1 VLLRYNTL
9 NLIYFERTNTMPHGL
24 VMNRTDASMHP
35 TLSLS
40 TDIPL
45 SDGNVTIDVHY
56 SAINYKDALA
66 VTNSAPVLRTFPI
79 VPGIDLAG
87 VVRTSNDP
95 RWQVGDH
102 VVIAGRGLGER
113 RSGGYAS
120 ISQHPGDIITRLP
133 EGITLHDAMAI
144 GTAGITAAMCVNALR
159 QHNITPSTL
168 PVLVTGATGG
178 VGMHAI
184 NMLSQQGFRVTAV
197 TGRPQLA
204 DMLKA
209 CGASDVIGRDA
220 VAGPKPLEREQWA
233 AVIDTVGGSIVS
245 AAVRSTAYGGVVA
258 MCGNAAG
265 ATLELT
271 VYPFILRGIQ
281 LIGIDSVNPAQSV
294 VDQAWNDAAAA
305 WCGRRLAHML
315 STIPLADVA
324 EHAHTLMSG
333 THHGR
338 TVVSIN

>member
-1 VLLRYNTL
+1 
-9 NLIYFERTNTMPHGL
+9 MPHAL
-24 VMNRTDASMHP
+24 VMHRADASTHP
-35 TLSLS
+35 ALTYSQQLP
-40 TDIPL
+40 D
-45 SDGNVTIDVHY
+45 SDGSVTIDVKY

-66 VTNSAPVLRTFPI
+66 ITNTAPVLRTYPI

-87 VVRTSNDP
+87 IVVASTDP
-95 RWQVGDH
+95 RWQVGDN
-102 VVIAGRGLGER
+102 VVIAGRGIGER

-120 ISQHPGDIITRLP
+120 RSTQLGELLTRLP
-133 EGITLHDAMAI
+133 AEITLHDAMAI
-144 GTAGITAAMCVNALR
+144 GTAGITAALCVRALR
-159 QHNITPSTL
+159 QHNVTPGQR

-184 NMLSQQGFRVTAV
+184 NMLHQHGFQVTAV
-197 TGRPQLA
+197 TGRPHLA
-204 DMLKA
+204 DLLRE
-209 CGASDVIGRDA
+209 CGAHEVIGRDA
-220 VAGPKPLEREQWA
+220 VAGPKPLEREQWS

-281 LIGIDSVNPAQSV
+281 LIGVDSVNPAQHTV
-294 VDQAWNDAAAA
+294 EQAWVDAAQAWNT
-305 WCGRRLAHML
+305 RRLHHMVE
-315 STIPLADVA
+315 TIALRDV
-324 EHAHTLMSG
+324 EKYAHTLMNG

-338 TVVSIN
+338 TVVDVSSTN

>member
-1 VLLRYNTL
+1 
-9 NLIYFERTNTMPHGL
+9 MPHAL
-24 VMNRTDASMHP
+24 VMSRTDAGTHP
-35 TLSLS
+35 TLALD
-40 TDIPL
+40 TTIPL
-45 SDGNVTIDVHY
+45 SDGTVTIDVKY

-87 VVRTSNDP
+87 IVSASADP
-95 RWQVGDH
+95 RWHVGDQ

-120 ISQHPGDIITRLP
+120 ISQQPGDIITRLP
-133 EGITLHDAMAI
+133 DGLTLHDAMAI
-144 GTAGITAAMCVNALR
+144 GTAGITAAISVNALR
-159 QHNITPSTL
+159 QHNITPNTL

-184 NMLSQQGFRVTAV
+184 NMLSQLGFRVTAV
-197 TGRPQLA
+197 TGRPHLA

-209 CGASDVIGRDA
+209 CGASEVIGRDA

-271 VYPFILRGIQ
+271 VYPFILRGIT

-294 VDQAWNDAAAA
+294 VDAAWHDAAAA
-305 WCGRRLAHML
+305 WVGHRLDHMIH
-315 STIPLADVA
+315 TIQLADVA
-324 EHAHTLMSG
+324 QHATTLMSAS
-333 THHGR
+333 HHGR
-338 TVVSIN
+338 TVVAI

>member
-1 VLLRYNTL
+1 
-9 NLIYFERTNTMPHGL
+9 MPHAF
-24 VMNRTDASMHP
+24 VMNRTDAGTHP
-35 TLSLS
+35 TFAISN
-40 TDIPL
+40 DIPL
-45 SDGNVTIDVHY
+45 HDGNVTIDVKY

-87 VVRTSNDP
+87 IVSASGDP
-95 RWQVGDH
+95 RWHVGDQ
-102 VVIAGRGLGER
+102 VVIAGRGIGER

-120 ISQHPGDIITRLP
+120 ISQQPGDVLTHLP
-133 EGITLHDAMAI
+133 DGLTLHDAMAI
-144 GTAGITAAMCVNALR
+144 GTAGITAAMSVSALR
-159 QHNITPSTL
+159 QHNITPGAL
-168 PVLVTGATGG
+168 PVLVTGSTGG

-197 TGRPQLA
+197 TGRPHLTE
-204 DMLKA
+204 MLIA
-209 CGASDVIGRDA
+209 CGATEVIGRDA

-233 AVIDTVGGSIVS
+233 AVIDTVGGSILS
-245 AAVRSTAYGGVVA
+245 AAVRSTAYGGCIT

-281 LIGIDSVNPAQSV
+281 LIGIDSVNTTQTIV
-294 VDQAWNDAAAA
+294 NQAWHDAAAA
-305 WCGRRLAHML
+305 WRGRRLDHMIT
-315 STIPLADVA
+315 TIALDDIAD
-324 EHAHTLMSG
+324 HAHTLMRG

-338 TVVSIN
+338 TVVTIN

>member
-1 VLLRYNTL
+1 MAHA
-9 NLIYFERTNTMPHGL
+9 LIMQ
-24 VMNRTDASMHP
+24 RTDAGTHP
-35 TLSLS
+35 TLTLTS
-40 TDIPL
+40 DIPL
-45 SDGNVTIDVHY
+45 GDGNVTIDVHY

-87 VVRTSNDP
+87 IVSASQDP
-95 RWQVGDH
+95 RWNVGDH
-102 VVIAGRGLGER
+102 VVIAGRGIGER
-113 RSGGYAS
+113 RSGGYTS
-120 ISQHPGDIITRLP
+120 VSQQPGDILTRLP
-133 EGITLHDAMAI
+133 EGLTLHDAMAI
-144 GTAGITAAMCVNALR
+144 GTAGITAAMSVNALR

-197 TGRPQLA
+197 TGRPHLT
-204 DMLKA
+204 DMLIA
-209 CGASDVIGRDA
+209 CGATEVIGRDA

-233 AVIDTVGGSIVS
+233 AVIDTVGGSIAS
-245 AAVRSTAYGGVVA
+245 AAVRSTAYGGCIA

-281 LIGIDSVNPAQSV
+281 LIGIDSVNTTQAH
-294 VDQAWNDAAAA
+294 VDRAWHDAAAA
-305 WCGRRLAHML
+305 WCGRRLDHMIT
-315 STIPLADVA
+315 TISLADVA
-324 EHAHTLMSG
+324 EHAHTLMRG

-338 TVVSIN
+338 TVVSLT

>member
-1 VLLRYNTL
+1 
-9 NLIYFERTNTMPHGL
+9 MPHAL

-35 TLSLS
+35 SLTLSN
-40 TDIPL
+40 DIPL
-45 SDGNVTIDVHY
+45 GDGNVTIDVKY

-66 VTNSAPVLRTFPI
+66 VTNSAPVLRAFPI

-87 VVRTSNDP
+87 IVSMSSDP

-120 ISQHPGDIITRLP
+120 ISQQPGEIITRLP
-133 EGITLHDAMAI
+133 DELTLHDAMAI
-144 GTAGITAAMCVNALR
+144 GTAGVTAALSVKTLR
-159 QHNITPSTL
+159 QHNITPGQL

-197 TGRPQLA
+197 TGRPHLA

-209 CGASDVIGRDA
+209 CGASEVIGRDA

-245 AAVRSTAYGGVVA
+245 AAVRSTAYGGVIA

-265 ATLELT
+265 ASLELT
-271 VYPFILRGIQ
+271 VYPFILRGIH
-281 LIGIDSVNPAQSV
+281 LIGIDSVNPAQAI
-294 VDQAWNDAAAA
+294 VDQAWHDAAAA
-305 WCGRRLAHML
+305 WRGRRLDHMVT
-315 STIPLADVA
+315 TITLADVA
-324 EHAHTLMSG
+324 AHAHTLMNG

-338 TVVSIN
+338 TVVTIN